1 MSRGK
6 LRTVK
11 RRINSTISTM
21 HITRAMEMVA
31 RAKAQKAEKI
41 WSNYRL
47 FSEKYS
53 NMFRKIV
60 NSSEAINHPLI
71 KHDNQKNSKTAIL
84 LVSSDMGLCGSFSS
98 EIIRTAEI
106 ESRKLGKNFVGFF
119 VIGLKASS
127 YFKYKGIKTLKSWEK
142 LYDIPDYDISE
153 LIIDEVLDFFER
165 GVIDSLKVVY
175 TKKVSTLAQIPK
187 VVDLIPINSEK
198 DKANI
203 KKEYEFEPLPEELLK
218 RFIPEFLSAQL
229 LNYMMESKVSE
240 LYARQNAMKNAT
252 ENAKDLIDNLTL
264 QYNKLRQASITR
276 EIIEVVNGS
285 EALKEG

>member
-1 MSRGK
+1 LSRGR
-6 LRTVK
+6 LQAVR
-11 RRINSTISTM
+11 RRISSTISTM

-41 WSNYRL
+41 WSNYRI
-47 FSEKYS
+47 FTEKYS
-53 NMFRKIV
+53 DIFYKIV
-60 NSSEAINHPLI
+60 NSRELNHPLI
-71 KHDNQKNSKTAIL
+71 KQNGQETSKTAVL
-84 LVSSDMGLCGSFSS
+84 LISSDMGLCGSFSS

-106 ESRKLGKNFVGFF
+106 EAKKLGKKFVGFF
-119 VIGLKASS
+119 VVGLKASN
-127 YFKYKGIKTLKSWEK
+127 YFKYKGVQTLKSWGK
-142 LYDIPDYDISE
+142 LYDIPNYDISE
-153 LIIDEVLDFFER
+153 LIVDEILDSFEKD
-165 GVIDSLKVVY
+165 VIDSLKVVY

-187 VVDLIPINSEK
+187 VVDLIPINIEK
-198 DKANI
+198 DKLKI
-203 KKEYEFEPLPEELLK
+203 GREYEFEPSSEELLK

-252 ENAKDLIDNLTL
+252 ENAEDIIDDLTL
-264 QYNKLRQASITR
+264 QYNKLRQASITQ